1 MTAATGPLP
10 HLAAPVV
17 PQGLAGLRG
26 VFVTGTDTEIGKS
39 RVAAGLLHALA
50 AQGLRTA
57 GLKPVAAGSDRV
69 DGRHCNEDVVLLRGA
84 SSIAVSDAEV
94 GPCQLA
100 TACAPHIAAEL
111 EGRHIDLVALTD
123 AARRLAQKA
132 DWLVVEGVGGFRVPF
147 DDHHDSAD
155 LAVALGLPVVMV
167 VGMRLGCLN
176 HALLTADAIHARGLT
191 LAGWVGNTVDPGMPY
206 RERNLHTLRT
216 RLAPTPC
223 LGVVPWLAQPLP
235 SAVASCFARDH
246 LATLVSGVRTVQ
258 PD

>member
-1 MTAATGPLP
+1 MTAALP
-10 HLAAPVV
+10 PPRADAPVAPV
-17 PQGLAGLRG
+17 GRAGLRG

-57 GLKPVAAGSDRV
+57 GLKPVAAGTGLI
-69 DGRHCNEDVVLLRGA
+69 DGRHCNEDVALLRSA
-84 SSIAVSDAEV
+84 SSIAVNDAEV

-111 EGRHIDLVALTD
+111 EGRRIELSALTD
-123 AARRLAQKA
+123 AAHRLAKRA

-147 DDHHDSAD
+147 DDVHDSAD
-155 LAVALGLPVVMV
+155 LAVALGLPVVLV

-176 HALLTADAIHARGLT
+176 HALLTADAIRAHGLT
-191 LAGWVGNTVDPGMPY
+191 LAGWVGNTVDPSMPH
-206 RERNLHTLRT
+206 RERNLHTLRMH
-216 RLAPTPC
+216 LAPAPC
-223 LGVVPWLAQPLP
+223 LGVVPWLSQPSP
-235 SAVASCFARDH
+235 EAVATFLAHEH
-246 LATLVSGVRTVQ
+246 LTDLVRGARTVQ